1 MLYHFG
7 IIIVILALI
16 VSPIAFVGLIIALI
30 KKDEDKRNGFIALL
44 VAVPAIIFAGGKLV
58 VDNNPKPAV
67 NGLYKTSTSSKSSSS
82 SSSTYSS
89 STSSNYKQS
98 STSTVSSS
106 QSSSSV
112 APSSSTQTE
121 VETDPNLE
129 SDGLPR
135 IDAGGMVM
143 YSTYLQETINSAF
156 QASGLNSPSQVIPS
170 GKIVYVTVPNEY
182 QYESKYVLQQLADTL
197 FNLKNQTYA
206 EFASQYGYSQT
217 YRPVLYLK
225 TQDMSTLIA
234 RENLFHTAMKV
245 KAGR

>member
-30 KKDEDKRNGFIALL
+30 KKDEDKRNGFIGLL

-67 NGLYKTSTSSKSSSS
+67 NGLYKTSTS

>member
-67 NGLYKTSTSSKSSSS
+67 NGLYKTSTS